1 MDGIASLCQDDAV
14 AGIEPYTVVIVSY
27 NHADTLPA
35 CLRAVAGLDPA
46 PEKVI
51 VIDNASSDGSATT
64 ASDHLIGPSFEVV
77 SETRNTGFAAAA
89 NRGIRSA
96 RTPWALLLNPDCAP
110 ENGMVGRLFE
120 ALSVCP
126 DPDRVGTLTP
136 RLVRSE
142 GPNLAAT
149 PVLDAAGMM
158 VTASG
163 RHFDRGADTPDP
175 GPHGRPEWVFGGTGA
190 AALYRRRALDDV
202 AYPESEFFA
211 ETFFAYREDAELAWR
226 LQLRGW
232 RCLYVPAAS
241 ASHRRGFRPE
251 AGRRGHADINR
262 HSVRNRFLLRAHCAD
277 AGWHLRCLPW
287 WLARDILVV
296 GACVTVERQS
306 LPGLV
311 EAWRLRGDA
320 LKKRSWVLG
329 RRTVSGRRMARWFR
343 KQGWVEEV
351 EPS

>member
-1 MDGIASLCQDDAV
+1 MDGVAPLCQDDAV
-14 AGIEPYTVVIVSY
+14 AGIEPYSLVIVSY

-35 CLRAVAGLDPA
+35 CLNAVAELDPA
-46 PEKVI
+46 PARVE
-51 VIDNASSDGSATT
+51 VIDNASSDGSAEI
-64 ASDHLIGPSFEVV
+64 AADHPLGPPVEVV
-77 SETRNTGFAAAA
+77 RETRNTGFAAAA

-96 RTPWALLLNPDCAP
+96 RTPWVLLLNPDCAP
-110 ENGMVGRLFE
+110 SSDMVGRLFE
-120 ALSVCP
+120 ALSTCP
-126 DPDRVGTLTP
+126 DPDRVGSLTP
-136 RLVRSE
+136 RLVRAD
-142 GPNLAAT
+142 GPDLTAT

-163 RHFDRGADTPDP
+163 RHFDRGAGTPDP
-175 GPHGRPEWVFGGTGA
+175 GAAGRPAWVFGGTGA
-190 AALYRRRALDDV
+190 AALYRRVALDDV

-251 AGRRGHADINR
+251 EGRRGHREINLY
-262 HSVRNRFLLRAHCAD
+262 SVRNRFLLRAHCAD

-287 WLARDILVV
+287 WLGRDLLVV
-296 GACVTVERQS
+296 GACLTVERQS
-306 LPGLV
+306 LRGLI

-320 LKKRSWVLG
+320 LKKRRWVLG
-329 RRTVSGRRMARWFR
+329 RRTVSGRQMARWFR
-343 KQGWVEEV
+343 KKGWIEEV
-351 EPS
+351 EAS